1 MHALLYLLP
10 ANMGHGPGFA
20 VALFNTEYPAPVT
33 TPPAQNRYWDR
44 RHRVSFSFRSSGVML
59 LLLLLLM
66 LVLGCDDDGGDCD
79 MMTRRDRDPMY
90 IPIALF
96 VRQSFSF

>member
-1 MHALLYLLP
+1 
-10 ANMGHGPGFA
+10 
-20 VALFNTEYPAPVT
+20 
-33 TPPAQNRYWDR
+33 
-44 RHRVSFSFRSSGVML
+44 ML